1 MSVHEQQ
8 RAGQQPRHVHTLRDS
23 TAHVHMANVD
33 VVVHEQLAI
42 IFGIS
47 SPSAKVH
54 QTPRMPACPR
64 LALAERM
71 AGMQGHCVRTAA
83 GHRTEAHRW
92 SPQLLHHAQCSMR
105 GGRPGRVPCS
115 DELSHFMK

>member
-8 RAGQQPRHVHTLRDS
+8 RAGQQPRHVHALRAS

-33 VVVHEQLAI
+33 VVVHEQVC
-42 IFGIS
+42 
-47 SPSAKVH
+47 SPSPKVQ

-71 AGMQGHCVRTAA
+71 AGVQGHCVRTAA
-83 GHRTEAHRW
+83 GHHTEAHRW
-92 SPQLLHHAQCSMR
+92 SPQLLHHAECSMR
-105 GGRPGRVPCS
+105 GGRPAAGPLQR
-115 DELSHFMK
+115 